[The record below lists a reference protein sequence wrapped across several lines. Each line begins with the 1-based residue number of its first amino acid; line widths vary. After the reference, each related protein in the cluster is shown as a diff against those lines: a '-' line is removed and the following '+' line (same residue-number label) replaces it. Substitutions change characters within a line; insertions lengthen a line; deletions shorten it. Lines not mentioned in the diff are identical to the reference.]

1 MEYLNDKSSILAEIL
16 MDFDFNNPLDNLTLN
31 NEEDNSDL
39 VIKSL
44 VKSITKRKKQD
55 PKQRRAILKGWK
67 TPKRK
72 IKLESPPLFRTDD
85 TTYCPNMQ
93 SHIE

>member
-1 MEYLNDKSSILAEIL
+1 MEYLNDKSSILADIL
-16 MDFDFNNPLDNLTLN
+16 MDFDFNNNLGDFSLD

-55 PKQRRAILKGWK
+55 PKERRALIKGWK
-67 TPKRK
+67 SPKRN
-72 IKLESPPLFRTDD
+72 ITLDSPPLFRTDD
-85 TTYCPNMQ
+85 TTCYPSVSTQ
-93 SHIE
+93 QE